1 MSLDESLNA
10 SLNVSV
16 LYLEK
21 NGTMRTFVTSL
32 LLKRGFK
39 AKSYGT
45 LHSALRFTKLN
56 EYDLIIAHLKFNE
69 YEPLFRQAKEGQIP
83 LAIAPSSIVN
93 YEREPA
99 FQKII
104 NSDYDVLLFQEDW
117 YKNIKPEDFEV
128 FVKNAKKQ

>member
-10 SLNVSV
+10 PLNISV

-45 LHSALRFTKLN
+45 LHSAVRFTKLN
-56 EYDLIIAHLKFNE
+56 KYDLIIAHLRFNE
-69 YEPLFRQAKEGQIP
+69 YEPLFKQAKEQQIA
-83 LAIAPSSIVN
+83 LAIAPSSTAK
-93 YEREPA
+93 YQREPA

-104 NSDYDVLLFQEDW
+104 NSDYDVLTFKENW

-128 FVKNAKKQ
+128 YVKKKKKQ